1 MRYLGGRWPLPA
13 VLLLAI
19 GLVLA
24 GCGSDTP
31 AEADLDPTT
40 VPPPAASEQQP
51 VSPTATPAAA
61 APPTGDSAPTT
72 TPLIATPPP
81 KSPDAPPAE
90 TATPRPSKPKS
101 KPTPS
106 PNRDLGY
113 TERVTTTR
121 AVDSRQRPT
130 DSAAVFGED
139 ERVYVSVEFL
149 GVRSSAVLGVR
160 WLRGSTESF
169 VYEMEPTEAFSR
181 GFFAFFF
188 DPGGPGSAGPYG
200 VEILINGEVVA
211 TASFEVRAG
220 GGSGGP
226 AG

>member
-1 MRYLGGRWPLPA
+1 MRYPGGRWPLPA
-13 VLLLAI
+13 ALLLAI

-31 AEADLDPTT
+31 AEADLTPTSAPST
-40 VPPPAASEQQP
+40 AASEQAP
-51 VSPTATPAAA
+51 VPPTATPATAR
-61 APPTGDSAPTT
+61 PPTGDSAPTT
-72 TPLIATPPP
+72 THLIATPPSE
-81 KSPDAPPAE
+81 SPDAPATE
-90 TATPRPSKPKS
+90 TATPRPANPKP

-113 TERVTTTR
+113 TDRVTMTR
-121 AVDSRQRPT
+121 AVDSLQRPT
-130 DSAAVFGED
+130 DPAAVFGED

-149 GVRSSAVLGVR
+149 GVRGSAVLGVR
-160 WLRGSTESF
+160 WLRGATESF

-181 GFFAFFF
+181 GYFAFFF
-188 DPGGPGSAGPYG
+188 DPGGTGSAGPYG

-220 GGSGGP
+220 GGGGGP

>member
-1 MRYLGGRWPLPA
+1 MRYPGGRWPLPA
-13 VLLLAI
+13 ALLLAI

-24 GCGSDTP
+24 ACGSDTP
-31 AEADLDPTT
+31 AEADLIPTT
-40 VPPPAASEQQP
+40 AASPAASEQLP
-51 VSPTATPAAA
+51 APPTATPATAS
-61 APPTGDSAPTT
+61 PPTGDTAPTT
-72 TPLIATPPP
+72 PPLIATPPP
-81 KSPDAPPAE
+81 EAPDAPP
-90 TATPRPSKPKS
+90 TATPRPAKP

-113 TERVTTTR
+113 TDRVTMTR

-130 DSAAVFGED
+130 DPAVVFGED

-188 DPGGPGSAGPYG
+188 DPGGTGSAGPYG

-220 GGSGGP
+220 GGGGGP

>member
-1 MRYLGGRWPLPA
+1 MRYPGGRWPLPA
-13 VLLLAI
+13 ALLLAI

-24 GCGSDTP
+24 ACGSDTP
-31 AEADLDPTT
+31 AEADLVPTT
-40 VPPPAASEQQP
+40 APSPAASEQP
-51 VSPTATPAAA
+51 AASPTATPATAP
-61 APPTGDSAPTT
+61 PPTGDMAPTT
-72 TPLIATPPP
+72 TPLIATPPSD
-81 KSPDAPPAE
+81 SPDAP
-90 TATPRPSKPKS
+90 TATPRPAKP

-113 TERVTTTR
+113 TDRVTMTR

-130 DSAAVFGED
+130 DPAVVFGED

-200 VEILINGEVVA
+200 VEVLINGEVVA
-211 TASFEVRAG
+211 TASFGVRAG
-220 GGSGGP
+220 DGTGGP